1 MKMNLSLRLIF
12 LKTLLYG
19 LVFGQQQQ
27 QTSGSSSSGSRDLFK
42 CRQMCYQ
49 KFIQEWHQC
58 MDYVDCKSCWNN
70 CDDNLGPFTLSV
82 SSAFVQGNLVL
93 TDIAWDQAITNQSKQ
108 CLVTWE
114 VSGGGLMGNLLTD
127 SSTVELSLWPNT
139 VYNVEV
145 TCKHKE
151 TGGMR
156 RSLKLIVDTSKL
168 IGNSVILHQ
177 PNIDINQIASSFPST
192 STNDEDR
199 RRILKDSSKDD
210 FSSSYNPKIIQK
222 YNKNQQ
228 EDVRVNEIHRSRLTT
243 TTSTLLSM
251 EFTSETVVLAMVG
264 AFILFLIVVIGVM
277 LATAHTAKTQLKSVG
292 TSTTGSRRNL
302 VTHEVLPNSDVQPIR
317 I

>member
-1 MKMNLSLRLIF
+1 MGNFWNFPSFLSFCSLSMN
-12 LKTLLYG
+12 
-19 LVFGQQQQ
+19 QQH
-27 QTSGSSSSGSRDLFK
+27 GRLFK
-42 CRQMCYQ
+42 TEREETVCCPKQTTNT
-49 KFIQEWHQC
+49 
-58 MDYVDCKSCWNN
+58 DCVHRFRHPSYRFSSC
-70 CDDNLGPFTLSV
+70 LS
-82 SSAFVQGNLVL
+82 SQ
-93 TDIAWDQAITNQSKQ
+93 
-108 CLVTWE
+108 
-114 VSGGGLMGNLLTD
+114 
-127 SSTVELSLWPNT
+127 
-139 VYNVEV
+139 
-145 TCKHKE
+145 E

-222 YNKNQQ
+222 YNKN
-228 EDVRVNEIHRSRLTT
+228 EGEEVRVNEIHRSRLTT

-251 EFTSETVVLAMVG
+251 EFTSETIILAMVG

-277 LATAHTAKTQLKSVG
+277 LSTAHAARTQLKSVG

-302 VTHEVLPNSDVQPIR
+302 VTHEILPNSDVQPIR